1 MTGVHRR
8 WGWRLWIIRTT
19 IEVVVLGIGWLLGG
33 NVGVGTVAFAA
44 LIGPLVNFTIPL
56 LTVPG
61 LRVSESAPTP

>member
-8 WGWRLWIIRTT
+8 WGWRLWIVRTT

-44 LIGPLVNFTIPL
+44 LIGPLVNLTIPL
-56 LTVPG
+56 LRVPE
-61 LRVSESAPTP
+61 LVVRKPAPAP